1 MTSTANYQHIV
12 LKGLPYD
19 RGFTH
24 GEQAKQKI
32 LDSLAHYHKPGKL
45 LPWDI
50 SLRIIKEVY
59 LPGID
64 KYFPE
69 ALPELQGIA
78 DGAGVD
84 LDQILFLNARYDL
97 ARVRGPTIRPCPT
110 TKSSLTAGTSQAV
123 NGHVTQNG
131 LDNNASSEPA
141 DVQELQ
147 ECTSAGFL
155 AESLENGDV
164 ILSQNWDMS
173 ANVFLKDTAVYLEIH
188 PDPSEDLP
196 VMFVTTEA
204 GQLGRS
210 GFNSAGLG
218 VCASSLM
225 STEDYFPLDLTLPPG
240 SEQQPLLP
248 MSLVRRQFL
257 HNINF
262 ANALINV
269 RNAPRHLS
277 NKLIV
282 GTADNFIMSMEI
294 TPSSVHL
301 GYPSNGDHFV
311 VGSNHFISES
321 FQASQWNDRYPGGS
335 SWFRAVRVAQRV
347 RPFNNKQLT
356 AEKITEAFC
365 DHLSLPSSVCQH
377 MEDCTVKNVPDYPYK
392 GAQTTLA
399 HIRYN
404 LTKRTA
410 TVCKG
415 PPCMGTFNEYSL
427 PVTSNVKKNGYII
440 GNHAVTNGKT

>member
-1 MTSTANYQHIV
+1 MTFSNYQHIV

-19 RGFTH
+19 RGYTH

-50 SLRIIKEVY
+50 SQRIIKEVY
-59 LPGID
+59 LPGIE

-69 ALPELQGIA
+69 ALPELRGIA
-78 DGAGVD
+78 NGAGVD

-97 ARVRGPTIRPCPT
+97 ARVRGPTIRPCPS
-110 TKSSLTAGTSQAV
+110 TKSSSAANTSQAA
-123 NGHVTQNG
+123 NGHVAQNG
-131 LDNNASSEPA
+131 FRNIASSDEPT
-141 DVQELQ
+141 DIQELQ
-147 ECTSAGFL
+147 ECTTAGFL
-155 AESLENGDV
+155 AESMDNGDV
-164 ILSQNWDMS
+164 MLAQNWDMS

-269 RNAPRHLS
+269 KNAPRHLS

-282 GTADNFIMSMEI
+282 GTADNFVMSMEI
-294 TPSSVHL
+294 TPSAVHL
-301 GYPSNGDHFV
+301 GYPSNGDNFI

-321 FQASQWNDRYPGGS
+321 FHASQWNDRYPGGS
-335 SWFRAVRVAQRV
+335 SWFRAVRVAQKV
-347 RPFNNKQLT
+347 RPFNNKKLT
-356 AEKITEAFC
+356 AEKVTEAFC

-415 PPCMGTFNEYSL
+415 PPCMGAFNEYSL
-427 PVTSNVKKNGYII
+427 PVTSNL
-440 GNHAVTNGKT
+440 

>member
-59 LPGID
+59 LPGIE

-84 LDQILFLNARYDL
+84 LDQIMFLNARYDL

-110 TKSSLTAGTSQAV
+110 TKSSPAAGTSQAV
-123 NGHVTQNG
+123 NGH
-131 LDNNASSEPA
+131 NNASSDEPA
-141 DVQELQ
+141 DIQELQ

-155 AESLENGDV
+155 AESLDNGDV

-282 GTADNFIMSMEI
+282 GTADNFIMTMEI
-294 TPSSVHL
+294 TPSTVHL
-301 GYPSNGDHFV
+301 GYPSNGDNFV
-311 VGSNHFISES
+311 VGSNHFTSES

-415 PPCMGTFNEYSL
+415 PPCVGTFNEYSL
-427 PVTSNVKKNGYII
+427 PVTSNV
-440 GNHAVTNGKT
+440 